1 MNNIQHHITFHDL
14 SKSQVVQFSKY
25 FLAELRKNDH
35 GHIMYLENTNL
46 DMVDH
51 IKRFALNL
59 QLSVN
64 HLYMSTDFK
73 TYGINHYREG
83 KKVDYEFSIQDYYKL
98 TDEILGVDFFNGLD
112 PKTPEFLKAV
122 GYFIDDYVNQVD
134 SKRIDVKLVD
144 GNSIFYQV
152 DGSEFELI
160 VSLNHNTGILLFQFG
175 DDSIVSPDIRVDN
188 GITILSDFLE
198 DEYFDFIDKDG
209 LHWIENK
216 RKTEDEA

>member
-1 MNNIQHHITFHDL
+1 MNNIQHHITFHNL
-14 SKSQVVQFSKY
+14 SDSQVIQFSQY
-25 FLAELRKNDH
+25 FSAELRKNDH
-35 GHIMYLENTNL
+35 GHIMYLDNTNK

-51 IKRFALNL
+51 IERFALVL

-64 HLYMSTDFK
+64 HDYMSTDFK

-83 KKVDYEFSIQDYYKL
+83 KKVDYDFRIQDYYKL
-98 TDEILGVDFFNGLD
+98 TDEILGIEFFNGLD
-112 PKTPEFLKAV
+112 PKSPDFLKAV
-122 GYFIDDYVNQVD
+122 GYFIDDYVSQTD
-134 SKRIDVKLVD
+134 SIRIDVKLVD

-160 VSLNHNTGILLFQFG
+160 VSLNHNTGMLFFQFG
-175 DDSIVSPDIRVDN
+175 ADSIVSPDIRVDN

-198 DEYFDFIDKDG
+198 EEYFDFIAKDG
-209 LHWIENK
+209 LHWIGNQ